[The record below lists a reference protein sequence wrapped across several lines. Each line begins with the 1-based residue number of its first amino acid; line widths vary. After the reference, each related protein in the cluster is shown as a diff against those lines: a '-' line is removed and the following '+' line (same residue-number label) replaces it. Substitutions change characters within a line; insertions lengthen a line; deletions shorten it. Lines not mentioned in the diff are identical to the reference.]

1 MFCVKDLLFRNMV
14 GITELDLSN
23 CTGNYLGDMVDDLP
37 HNCFFNKV
45 LCGAGGTHLALTNKE
60 SYVILSPT
68 TDLIKSKE
76 HGLKSGNEI
85 LYVYGSM
92 KYEDILDYINSVG
105 KIGKVGKIMCT
116 YHSLPKLLDCFD
128 QSDYSEKD
136 YRLLVDEAHMLT
148 EGDDKDFMHNEISYV
163 LGNYE
168 RFKSYCF
175 MTATPFPRACFP
187 EQIENIDI
195 VVAKW
200 NPSMIEVAKVRSQ
213 HISKNFNDYVLKIAI
228 DHIKGDK
235 DGNAYF
241 FYNSVEEI
249 VKVCKKLIK
258 SNYIKLDDIRIICAS
273 NNSDYIKKTL
283 GKKAEI
289 KDVYDEPHK
298 INFLTSKCFDGCDIQ
313 DKDGVTYVCADGK
326 KKHTRVEIHTKL
338 AQIVNRIRDSRYKDT
353 VNLLYSKSYI
363 GGAIDKETFL
373 KNSERELEK
382 VKFIIESYNRDYENI
397 KKQFSEEEANTTLAF
412 IKAGLETHEY
422 VTVDYNTGKY
432 VTNPNYLKKAMALWE
447 SANVTYSVMKH
458 QENVDNMVSRS
469 PLIEIMSEENV
480 IEHFELPSGLD
491 KIRVLGKKAQF
502 TEVCKDFLDI
512 LKSAP
517 HNKFDLEVV
526 FNYDSIF
533 SRYYN
538 LLLDKKISY
547 DDLIS
552 IFKTKRYVRK
562 SLSSFFDGFHEKENT
577 IYNLT
582 KKDLSLYFTVGER
595 YSNKDIKYKLR
606 NLYVNKGIKKTA
618 LATDLNNWYEIKHIC
633 NSELGNGFE
642 ILAELN

>member
-1 MFCVKDLLFRNMV
+1 MKLVRNMV

-23 CTGNYLGDMVDDLP
+23 CIGNYLGEMIDDLP

-45 LCGAGGTHLALTNKE
+45 LCGAGGTHLALMNKE

-76 HGLKSGNEI
+76 NSVHSSKDT

-105 KIGKVGKIMCT
+105 KRGKVGKIMCT

-128 QSDYSEKD
+128 QSYYSEKD

-175 MTATPFPRACFP
+175 MTATPFPRECFP
-187 EQIENIDI
+187 VQIENIEI

-200 NPSMIEVAKVRSQ
+200 NPSSIEVAKVRSQ
-213 HISKNFNDYVLKIAI
+213 HISKNFNDYVLKIAL

-249 VKVCKKLIK
+249 IKVCKKLIK
-258 SNYIKLDDIRIICAS
+258 SNYMKIEDIRIICAS
-273 NNSDYIKKTL
+273 TNSDYIKKSL

-289 KDVYDEPHK
+289 KDVFDEPHK
-298 INFLTSKCFDGCDIQ
+298 INFLTSKCFEGCDIL

-382 VKFIIESYNRDYENI
+382 VRVLVESYNRDYDNMKI
-397 KKQFSEEEANTTLAF
+397 MFSEEEAKTMLSHNRT
-412 IKAGLETHEY
+412 GLDTNEY

-432 VTNPNYLKKAMALWE
+432 ITNPNYLKKAMALWE

-458 QENVDNMVSRS
+458 QENVDSVVSRS
-469 PLIEIMSEENV
+469 PLIDIMNEENV
-480 IEHFELPSGLD
+480 IEHFTLPSGLD

-502 TEVCKDFLDI
+502 TEVCKDFLKI
-512 LKSAP
+512 IESKP
-517 HNKFDLEVV
+517 HNKTELEII
-526 FNYDSIF
+526 FNYDNVF
-533 SRYYN
+533 HRYYD
-538 LLLDKKISY
+538 LILDKRINY
-547 DDLIS
+547 NDLCS
-552 IFKTKRYVRK
+552 IFKTNRYYRK
-562 SLSSFFDGFHEKENT
+562 KLVDFLDSYGKEENT

-582 KKDLSLYFTVGER
+582 KNDLSLYFNIGSR
-595 YSNKDIKYKLR
+595 YSKTYIKMKLR
-606 NLYVNKGIKKTA
+606 NLYMDKGIKKPA
-618 LATDLNNWYEIKHIC
+618 VSTDLKNWYEIKHIC